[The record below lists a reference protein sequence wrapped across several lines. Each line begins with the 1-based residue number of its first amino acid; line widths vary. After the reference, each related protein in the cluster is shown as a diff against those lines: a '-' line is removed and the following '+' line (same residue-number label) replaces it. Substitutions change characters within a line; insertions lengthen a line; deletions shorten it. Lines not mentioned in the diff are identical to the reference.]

1 MSFVWRFHCQFQFLS
16 ASHLDATLAT
26 VDPDNFQCEEDS
38 PIQAPDWSNTQP
50 SVALTHNFC
59 GQINSK
65 GEAEGFHSRPD
76 GEDPPS
82 ASAIGYPTPIG
93 SLQCFPGEEVLGVAR
108 TPPSGKFKMFCF
120 FPEEWS
126 IPDTVNVLL
135 NEYKRC
141 PHNSDKICV
150 RNYPGKKPFDI
161 IIFLGKDENGATG
174 IVSAF
179 ATPAN
184 TVSCSGTENCKK

>member
-1 MSFVWRFHCQFQFLS
+1 MLMMSLPLS
-16 ASHLDATLAT
+16 IDAALAA
-26 VDPDNFQCEEDS
+26 VDPDNFQCEENS
-38 PIQAPDWSNTQP
+38 PIQAPDWSNTEP
-50 SVALTHNFC
+50 SVALTHIFC

-65 GEAEGFHSRPD
+65 GEAEGFHSRPG

-82 ASAIGYPTPIG
+82 ASATGYPIPIG
-93 SLQCFPGEEVLGVAR
+93 SLQCFPGEEVHGVAR
-108 TPPSGKFKMFCF
+108 KLPGGIKSFCF

-126 IPDTVNVLL
+126 ISDTVHVLL
-135 NEYKRC
+135 NEYNKC

-150 RNYPGKKPFDI
+150 RNYPGRKPFDI
-161 IIFLGKDENGATG
+161 IIFLGKDGSGDTG

-184 TVSCSGTENCKK
+184 TVACSGAQNCKYRA